1 MHVRLV
7 VTYDISKDKNR
18 NRVFR
23 ILEGYGAWKQYS
35 IFELE
40 ITDVQRVQMEEKIR
54 GAIESHDRVRI
65 YELCTRCIG
74 KIKELGE
81 QSPEA
86 LSNVV

>member
-1 MHVRLV
+1 MGVRLV
-7 VTYDISKDKNR
+7 VTYDISEDKVR

-40 ITDVQRVQMEEKIR
+40 VTDVQRVQMEEKIR
-54 GAIESHDRVRI
+54 GVIGPHDRVRI

-74 KIKELGE
+74 KITDLGE
-81 QSPEA
+81 RSPES

>member
-1 MHVRLV
+1 MSVRLV
-7 VTYDISKDKNR
+7 VTYDISKDKIR

-54 GAIESHDRVRI
+54 GVIGPHDRVRV
-65 YELCTRCIG
+65 YELCTRCVG
-74 KIKELGE
+74 KITDLGE
-81 QSPEA
+81 QSPES

>member
-1 MHVRLV
+1 MRIV
-7 VTYDISKDKNR
+7 VTYDISKDKVR

-40 ITDVQRVQMEEKIR
+40 INDVQRVQMEEKIR
-54 GAIESHDRVRI
+54 SAISSHDRVRI
-65 YELCTRCIG
+65 YELCARCVG
-74 KIKELGE
+74 KIKDIGE
-81 QSPEA
+81 KSPES

>member
-1 MHVRLV
+1 MGVRLV
-7 VTYDISKDKNR
+7 VTYDISKDKVR

-40 ITDVQRVQMEEKIR
+40 VTDVQRVQMEEKIR
-54 GAIESHDRVRI
+54 GVIGPHDRVRI
-65 YELCTRCIG
+65 YELCVRCVG
-74 KIKELGE
+74 KITDLGE
-81 QSPEA
+81 QSPES

>member
-1 MHVRLV
+1 MGVRLV
-7 VTYDISKDKNR
+7 VTYDISKDKVR

-40 ITDVQRVQMEEKIR
+40 VTDVQRVQMEEKIR
-54 GAIESHDRVRI
+54 CVIEPHDRVRI
-65 YELCTRCIG
+65 YELCARCIG
-74 KIKELGE
+74 KITDLGE
-81 QSPEA
+81 RSPES